1 MILSHLCQTYNCLPS
16 SRDYHLVVELSL
28 KHHHSINHMAAT
40 SSCEDFLAQAL
51 LSLKES
57 PTSFNITSSTMT
69 TTDKSDHHR
78 QSSLKGCCSSDNNT
92 TSFVYI
98 PPLLMEPSLQD
109 SYSDLNQY
117 EKLQLKSLTDGSSVS
132 GSSSSSLLLRKKQSI
147 TTMMNTHTP
156 SLFHTTTTTSS
167 AATTSQQRHDILQR
181 SDMDRKQNWDLISP
195 VGISKPRKMIS
206 RWYAE
211 SGSSSL
217 VGHPSLLNTT
227 TTTTS
232 VSSNHTTISQ
242 PLPSNNT
249 KLYHTRSVT
258 DSSQVYQHHQSDRSD
273 SSTGEEDDMEEASNA
288 DDDFIVSSEEDA
300 KKSTPQK
307 KRKTTIRKKKKH
319 TTKGQFNTGW
329 WSDDEH
335 LRFLKGLKECGH
347 NWSLISTKYVKTR
360 GRRQCASHAQKWYQS
375 ERYAEEREK
384 MDSL

>member
-1 MILSHLCQTYNCLPS
+1 
-16 SRDYHLVVELSL
+16 
-28 KHHHSINHMAAT
+28 MAAT

-51 LSLKES
+51 LSLKEN
-57 PTSFNITSSTMT
+57 PTSFNINSSSNTSG
-69 TTDKSDHHR
+69 SDHR
-78 QSSLKGCCSSDNNT
+78 QSSLKGCYSSENNT

-117 EKLQLKSLTDGSSVS
+117 EKLQLKSLTDGSS
-132 GSSSSSLLLRKKQSI
+132 GSSSSLLLRKKPSM
-147 TTMMNTHTP
+147 MMNT
-156 SLFHTTTTTSS
+156 SALFHTTTTTSS
-167 AATTSQQRHDILQR
+167 AAATTPQQRHDLIQR
-181 SDMDRKQNWDLISP
+181 SDMDRKQNWDLISSP

-211 SGSSSL
+211 SGSSL
-217 VGHPSLLNTT
+217 VAHPSILNTT

-232 VSSNHTTISQ
+232 VTSNSQ
-242 PLPSNNT
+242 LNNT
-249 KLYHTRSVT
+249 KMYHTRSVT
-258 DSSQVYQHHQSDRSD
+258 ESSQVYQHPHPTGSDRSE
-273 SSTGEEDDMEEASNA
+273 SSNGEEDDMEDASNDYNNA
-288 DDDFIVSSEEDA
+288 DEDFIVSSEEDGN
-300 KKSTPQK
+300 KSTPQK
-307 KRKTTIRKKKKH
+307 KRKQTIRKKKKH